1 MSFRVPEK
9 FRVRTGPLASTAAT
23 GNAGAFDIRLPHSQR
38 LFCIASDG
46 DGWEHVSVSRS
57 DRCPTWEEMSMVKS
71 MFWHSED
78 RVVQFHPPESEHI
91 NNHTNCLHLWRP
103 VGVEMPSP
111 PTWMVGVK
119 A

>member
-1 MSFRVPEK
+1 M
-9 FRVRTGPLASTAAT
+9 
-23 GNAGAFDIRLPHSQR
+23 
-38 LFCIASDG
+38 
-46 DGWEHVSVSRS
+46 SRS

-71 MFWHSED
+71 MFWHIED

>member
-9 FRVRTGPLASTAAT
+9 FRVRTGP
-23 GNAGAFDIRLPHSQR
+23 R
-38 LFCIASDG
+38 
-46 DGWEHVSVSRS
+46 
-57 DRCPTWEEMSMVKS
+57 
-71 MFWHSED
+71 
-78 RVVQFHPPESEHI
+78 
-91 NNHTNCLHLWRP
+91 LHLWRP